1 MWKKGLIMASA
12 FELTRATRN
21 VEEVATEKVA
31 EAVADAANVADVSGE
46 VMGEFEINE
55 KAFDDLLK

>member
-1 MWKKGLIMASA
+1 MASA